1 MQRPAAVTVI
11 GILNIVFGSL
21 ALLCLPFA
29 IIGFVMPRVSG
40 QNAILD
46 LMDRVPFYK
55 FWNIGMTGMGI
66 FVAIVLIVA
75 GIFLLMMKDMG
86 RLITI
91 GYGFYGISMSLVNLA
106 VNLIFCTG
114 PLMAQMNQGGSAEA
128 AGGAVGGMIGMG
140 CSFFLGLIYPVV
152 VLILMTRP
160 AVVEA
165 FKAAGRA

>member
-1 MQRPAAVTVI
+1 MRMQRPTAVTVI
-11 GILNIVFGSL
+11 GILNIVLGSF

-29 IIGFVMPRVSG
+29 IVGFFAPRMSG
-40 QNAILD
+40 QNVVLD
-46 LMDRVPFYK
+46 IMDQVQFFK

-66 FVAIVLIVA
+66 FVGIALIIA
-75 GIFLLMMKDMG
+75 GILLLMMKEIG

-106 VNLIFCTG
+106 VSLMFLAA
-114 PLMAQMNQGGSAEA
+114 PLLARMNQGGSAEA
-128 AGGAVGGMIGMG
+128 VAGSVGGMIGMG
-140 CSFFLGLIYPVV
+140 CGFFLGLIYPIV

-165 FKAAGRA
+165 FKAS